1 MSNFLSK
8 NKFIFYL
15 ANIFLIVL
23 YLFPGSILG
32 FLIYD
37 DMKIQPQIT
46 SDFLVST
53 NHLYAFFLISLIGIL
68 TFNNSKKLN
77 LLILYFLLLSIILEI
92 FHLIIPERSFQ
103 LPDLFGNLIG
113 VFLMIIIKILK
124 NNFLLLI
131 ILFVSACSS
140 IPSNTKNS
148 CSIFNERYL
157 WYKHAKK
164 SEKKWGTPIYLQ
176 LAIIK
181 MESDFDWLAKP
192 PRQKLF
198 KVIPYKRP
206 SSSFGYSQAVKGT
219 WEQYKNETGNKLAT
233 RTRFKDSVDFI
244 GWYTSKSEKILKISK
259 EDAFRQYVAYHE
271 GWGNYK
277 NYKSNEKVI
286 NLAKRVEKQS
296 NIYKNQLSDCK
307 NSLSTRKY
315 IIF

>member
-1 MSNFLSK
+1 M
-8 NKFIFYL
+8 
-15 ANIFLIVL
+15 
-23 YLFPGSILG
+23 
-32 FLIYD
+32 
-37 DMKIQPQIT
+37 
-46 SDFLVST
+46 
-53 NHLYAFFLISLIGIL
+53 
-68 TFNNSKKLN
+68 
-77 LLILYFLLLSIILEI
+77 
-92 FHLIIPERSFQ
+92 
-103 LPDLFGNLIG
+103 
-113 VFLMIIIKILK
+113 KILK

-164 SEKKWGTPIYLQ
+164 YEKKWGTPIYLQ

-219 WEQYKNETGNKLAT
+219 WEQYKNETGNKLGT